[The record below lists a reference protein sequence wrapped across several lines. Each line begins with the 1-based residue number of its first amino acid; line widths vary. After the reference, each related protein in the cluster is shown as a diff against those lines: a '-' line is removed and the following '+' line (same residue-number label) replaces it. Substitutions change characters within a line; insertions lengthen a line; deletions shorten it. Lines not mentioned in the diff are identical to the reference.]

1 MTEGVC
7 CVTEAVFVTE
17 AERGR
22 RFRVLPAMLEHAV
35 GRAGGGFF
43 SKKQDKVLPLPHCLD
58 FKVAGGFDVDARARC
73 CCVDRQSTASQS
85 AGEHAEGG
93 GRVRPEG
100 EADAGARAGGAGPPL
115 PAPTPLHDRSLPP
128 HHHHP
133 GPPLPA
139 QSNSFLWLCNQTLAS
154 LAAAVPL

>member
-1 MTEGVC
+1 MLVLKLDLVRSQLIVCPAGWCYKHRADNWQSAGTETSAVPEAESMTEGVC

-85 AGEHAEGG
+85 Q
-93 GRVRPEG
+93 
-100 EADAGARAGGAGPPL
+100 AD
-115 PAPTPLHDRSLPP
+115 
-128 HHHHP
+128 
-133 GPPLPA
+133 
-139 QSNSFLWLCNQTLAS
+139 
-154 LAAAVPL
+154 